1 MELKPSNYAQVGAIK
16 CLCDLSYKLEDT
28 NMGSKDESITLRYAQ
43 GQVFN
48 SEKRFRIL
56 VAGRR
61 FGKSYLA
68 CIELL
73 RGAINRPGETYFYC
87 APTYRMAKDIA
98 WKELKKLVPKIWV
111 KAKNETDLRLD
122 LINGSSIE
130 LKGTENAM
138 ALRGRSL
145 SGVVLDEAAFMDRD
159 VWAEVI
165 RPALAD
171 KQGWALFIS
180 TPDGTASWFYDMW
193 CFCGE
198 AERDDWHR
206 WSFTTIEGGNVAP
219 EEVEA
224 ARGQLDERTFRQ
236 EFEASFENLTGLVAV
251 SFDDDNIDKEVQDFH
266 LMPLLIGLDFNVD
279 PMAGICAVKHEDN
292 LYVFDEIMLTGGA
305 TTWDFAEEV
314 IRRYGVDRRVIA
326 CPDPTGSA
334 RKTSG
339 VGVTDQTILRRNGFT
354 VMSPKSPW
362 KVRDKITAVNTALLD
377 ANGNR
382 RTFIH
387 PRCKELIKALR
398 TLTYAPNTGMPNKN
412 LGVDHAF
419 DAFGYLCLQQFN
431 LAKPE
436 TLGQTSFRIY

>member
-1 MELKPSNYAQVGAIK
+1 MTVKSAQKGPNI
-16 CLCDLSYKLEDT
+16 
-28 NMGSKDESITLRYAQ
+28 NLRWAQ
-43 GQVFN
+43 GEVFN
-48 SEKRFRIL
+48 SKKRFRVL

-61 FGKSYLA
+61 FGKSYLS

-73 RGAINRPGETYFYC
+73 RGAIEKPGETFFYC

-98 WKELKKLVPKIWV
+98 WKALKKLVPKVWIES
-111 KAKNETDLRLD
+111 KNETDLRLE
-122 LINGSSIE
+122 LVNGSSIE

-145 SGVVLDEAAFMDRD
+145 SGVVLDEAAFMGSE
-159 VWAEVI
+159 VWFEVI

-180 TPDGTASWFYDMW
+180 TPDGTASWFYDLW
-193 CFCGE
+193 CYTASDPTGE
-198 AERDDWHR
+198 WQR
-206 WSFTTIEGGNVAP
+206 WCYTTIEGGNVP
-219 EEVEA
+219 EEEVEA
-224 ARGQLDERTFRQ
+224 ARAQLDERTFRQ

-251 SFDDDNIDKEVQDFH
+251 SFGDENISEKAKDITVS
-266 LMPLLIGLDFNVD
+266 PILLGVDFNVD
-279 PMAGICAVKHEDN
+279 PMSGICAVKDGEN

-314 IRRYGVDRRVIA
+314 TRRYGVDRRVIA
-326 CPDPTGSA
+326 CPDPTGGA
-334 RKTSG
+334 RKTAG
-339 VGVTDQTILRRNGFT
+339 VGATDHSILRRSGFN
-354 VMSPKSPW
+354 VSSPRAPW
-362 KVRDKITAVNTALLD
+362 KIRDKITAVNTALLD
-377 ANGNR
+377 ASGDR

-387 PRCKELIKALR
+387 PRCKQLIKSLR
-398 TLTYAPNTGMPNKN
+398 TLTYAPNTGLPNKN

-436 TLGQTSFRIY
+436 TLGQTGYRIY

>member
-1 MELKPSNYAQVGAIK
+1 MAV
-16 CLCDLSYKLEDT
+16 DT
-28 NMGSKDESITLRYAQ
+28 PPVSLRWSQ
-43 GQVFN
+43 GQVFQ
-48 SEKRFRIL
+48 SKKRFRVL

-73 RGAINRPGETYFYC
+73 RGAINRPGETFFYC

-98 WKELKKLVPKIWV
+98 WRVLKKLVPKVWI
-111 KAKNETDLRLD
+111 KSKNETDLKIELV
-122 LINGSSIE
+122 NGSLIE

-145 SGVVLDEAAFMDRD
+145 AGVVLDEAAFMDSE
-159 VWAEVI
+159 VWFEVI

-180 TPDGTASWFYDMW
+180 TPDGTASWFYDLW
-193 CFCGE
+193 CYVPE
-198 AERDDWHR
+198 DETNDWER
-206 WSFTTIEGGNVAP
+206 WSYTTIEGGNVAK

-224 ARGQLDERTFRQ
+224 ARAQLDARTFRQ
-236 EFEASFENLTGLVAV
+236 EFEASFENLSGLVAV
-251 SFDDDNIDKEVQDFH
+251 SFSDANISTEAADINV
-266 LMPLLIGLDFNVD
+266 LPLLLGVDFNVD
-279 PMAGICAVKHEDN
+279 PMSGICAVKKDDT
-292 LYVFDEIMLTGGA
+292 LYVFDEIMLRGGA
-305 TTWDFAEEV
+305 TTWDFADEV
-314 IRRYGVDRRVIA
+314 TRRYGVDRRVIA
-326 CPDPTGSA
+326 CPDPTGGA

-339 VGVTDQTILRRNGFT
+339 VGMTDHSILRRTGFT
-354 VMSPKSPW
+354 VQTPRAPW

-377 ANGNR
+377 ATGTR
-382 RTFIH
+382 RTLIH

-398 TLTYAPNTGMPNKN
+398 TLTYASGTGLPNKN

-419 DAFGYLCLQQFN
+419 DAFGYLVLQQFN

-436 TLGQTSFRIY
+436 TMGQTSYRIY

>member
-1 MELKPSNYAQVGAIK
+1 MTVKTAPEIN
-16 CLCDLSYKLEDT
+16 
-28 NMGSKDESITLRYAQ
+28 LRWAQ

-61 FGKSYLA
+61 FGKSYLS

-73 RGAINRPGETYFYC
+73 RGAIERPGETYFYC

-98 WKELKKLVPKIWV
+98 WKALKKLVPKIWIQ
-111 KAKNETDLRLD
+111 AKNETDLRLD

-145 SGVVLDEAAFMDRD
+145 AGVVLDEAAFMDSD
-159 VWAEVI
+159 VWFEVI

-171 KQGWALFIS
+171 KQGWTLFIS
-180 TPDGTASWFYDMW
+180 TPDGTASWFYDLW
-193 CFCGE
+193 CYVE
-198 AERDDWHR
+198 SDPTEEWQR
-206 WSFTTIEGGNVAP
+206 WCFTTIEGGNVP
-219 EEVEA
+219 KEEVEA
-224 ARGQLDERTFRQ
+224 ARAQLDERTFRQ
-236 EFEASFENLTGLVAV
+236 EFEASFENLSGLVAI
-251 SFDDDNIDKEVQDFH
+251 SFGDANITQEAKDISVAPLLLGVDFNID
-266 LMPLLIGLDFNVD
+266 
-279 PMAGICAVKHEDN
+279 PMSGICAVKNDDT
-292 LYVFDEIMLTGGA
+292 LYVFDEIIMTGGA

-314 IRRYGVDRRVIA
+314 QRRYGIERRIIA
-326 CPDPTGSA
+326 CPDPTGGA
-334 RKTSG
+334 RKTAG
-339 VGVTDQTILRRNGFT
+339 VGATDHTILRRSGFN
-354 VMSPKSPW
+354 VSSPKAPW
-362 KVRDKITAVNTALLD
+362 KIRDKITAVNTALLD
-377 ANGNR
+377 ASGVR

-387 PRCKELIKALR
+387 PRCKELIKSLR
-398 TLTYAPNTGMPNKN
+398 TLTYAPNTGLPNKN

-436 TLGQTSFRIY
+436 TLGQTTYRIY

>member
-1 MELKPSNYAQVGAIK
+1 MPVKNAPEIN
-16 CLCDLSYKLEDT
+16 
-28 NMGSKDESITLRYAQ
+28 LRYAQ

-48 SEKRFRIL
+48 CDKRFRVL

-61 FGKSYLA
+61 FGKSYLS

-73 RGAINRPGETYFYC
+73 RGAIDRPGETYFYC

-98 WKELKKLVPKIWV
+98 WKELKRLVPRLWIKS
-111 KAKNETDLRLD
+111 KNETDLRIE
-122 LINGSSIE
+122 LINGSTIE

-145 SGVVLDEAAFMDRD
+145 SGVVLDEAAFMDQD

-198 AERDDWHR
+198 TERDDWQR
-206 WSFTTIEGGNVAP
+206 WSFTTVEGGNVAP

-224 ARGQLDERTFRQ
+224 ARGQLDARTFRQ

-251 SFDDDNIDKEVQDFH
+251 SFTDENIDKEVQDLH
-266 LMPLLIGLDFNVD
+266 MMPLLIGLDFNVD
-279 PMAGICAVKHEDN
+279 PMAGICAVKHNDC

-314 IRRYGVDRRVIA
+314 IRRYGVDRRIIA

-339 VGVTDQTILRRNGFT
+339 VGVTDHNILRRSGFT
-354 VMSPKSPW
+354 VMSPRSPW
-362 KVRDKITAVNTALLD
+362 KIRDKITSINTALYD
-377 ANGNR
+377 ANGDR

-398 TLTYAPNTGMPNKN
+398 TLTYAPNTGLPNKN

>member
-1 MELKPSNYAQVGAIK
+1 MSLNEVS
-16 CLCDLSYKLEDT
+16 
-28 NMGSKDESITLRYAQ
+28 LRYAQ
-43 GQVFN
+43 GEVFN
-48 SEKRFRIL
+48 SDKRFRLL

-61 FGKSYLA
+61 FGKSYLS

-73 RGAINRPGETYFYC
+73 RGAISRPGEVYFYC

-98 WKELKKLVPKIWV
+98 WKELKRLVPKTWIQ
-111 KAKNETDLRLD
+111 AKNETDLRLD

-145 SGVVLDEAAFMDRD
+145 AGVVLDEAAFMERD

-198 AERDDWHR
+198 QEWDDWQR
-206 WSFTTIEGGNVAP
+206 WSFTTIEGGNVKE

-224 ARGQLDERTFRQ
+224 ARSQLDPRTFRQ

-251 SFDDDNIDKEVQDFH
+251 SFSDENIDKEVADLH
-266 LMPLLIGLDFNVD
+266 MLPLLLGLDFNVD
-279 PMAGICAVKHEDN
+279 PMAGICAVKHN
-292 LYVFDEIMLTGGA
+292 NTLYVFDEIMLTGGA
-305 TTWDFAEEV
+305 TTWDFTEEV
-314 IRRYGVDRRVIA
+314 VRRYGVDRRIIA

-339 VGVTDQTILRRNGFT
+339 VGVTDHNILRRSGFT

-362 KVRDKITAVNTALLD
+362 KIRDKITAVNTALLD
-377 ANGNR
+377 ANGER
-382 RTFIH
+382 RTLIH

-398 TLTYAPNTGMPNKN
+398 TLTYAPNTGLPNKN

-436 TLGQTSFRIY
+436 TLGQTAFRIY